1 MFALLGFETLNNSLT
16 TAQKRMF
23 QQWVTI
29 NKDIVKRQGGN
40 P

>member
-16 TAQKRMF
+16 TAQKRIF
-23 QQWVTI
+23 QQWATI
-29 NKDIVKRQGGN
+29 NKDIVYTRGGN